1 MWYKFGDERTVLM
14 LIAICDDNS
23 ADAEKI
29 RFSLMDITQDLEMKW
44 FSTGTELI
52 ESVKSGNNYS
62 VLFQDVYLEKESG
75 IEVAKSVKE
84 LSPDT
89 QVIFV
94 TSSLDHA
101 IDAFK
106 VQATDYLVKPCSEAD
121 IVKAFARVSVKM
133 NTKYSVPV
141 VINTGKEIHVFHT
154 EKVIK
159 IESDRHYT
167 VICCSNNRTERLL
180 INFSYVAELFGNKF
194 IEIRR
199 GLLVNPGFIE
209 KISGVNVILADGS
222 SYILPKAKKDAVTA
236 KYIEYITEKN

>member
-1 MWYKFGDERTVLM
+1 M

-29 RFSLMDITQDLEMKW
+29 RFSLMDITQDLEMKC

-62 VLFQDVYLEKESG
+62 VLFQDVYLENESG

-199 GLLVNPGFIE
+199 GLLVNPRFIE

>member
-29 RFSLMDITQDLEMKW
+29 RFSLMDITQDLEMKC

-62 VLFQDVYLEKESG
+62 VLFQDVYLENESG

-222 SYILPKAKKDAVTA
+222 SYILPKAKKDDVTA

>member
-1 MWYKFGDERTVLM
+1 MWYKFGYERTVLM

-29 RFSLMDITQDLEMKW
+29 RFSLMDITQDLEMKC

>member
-1 MWYKFGDERTVLM
+1 M

-222 SYILPKAKKDAVTA
+222 SYILPKAKKDDVTA